1 MCGLPHPKYF
11 NKGVDMQSHPT
22 ADDIRQKLEALVLAA
37 IINVLNRITDE
48 LSVARQQ
55 KKMKF

>member
-11 NKGVDMQSHPT
+11 KKGVDMQSHPT
-22 ADDIRQKLEALVLAA
+22 AEDIRQKLETLVLAA
-37 IINVLNRITDE
+37 IINVLNRLTDE